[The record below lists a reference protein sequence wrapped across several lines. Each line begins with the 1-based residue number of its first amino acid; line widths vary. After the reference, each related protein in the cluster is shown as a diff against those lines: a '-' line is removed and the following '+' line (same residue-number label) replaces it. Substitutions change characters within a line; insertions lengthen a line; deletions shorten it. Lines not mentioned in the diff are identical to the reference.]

1 MTLEDFCDFVT
12 GIDVSDA
19 EVDVDSEDFDKAV
32 VGYMVLTG
40 GKITLSCGTSD
51 YDDAISLQALAPWAG
66 SVDERHAD
74 ESFEDT
80 FVCVL
85 SVK

>member
-1 MTLEDFCDFVT
+1 
-12 GIDVSDA
+12 
-19 EVDVDSEDFDKAV
+19 
-32 VGYMVLTG
+32 MVLTG